1 MKHNGAIISLTEAEL
16 KTIFV
21 ALAARTDWLNENCI
35 KGTGDEIKPLA
46 KIFENAEGA
55 SITIAYK
62 P

>member
-21 ALAARTDWLNENCI
+21 ALAARTDWLNENF
-35 KGTGDEIKPLA
+35 KGTGDDIKPLA

-62 P
+62 L